1 MESYTQT
8 EVKPD
13 FNLKLEHENQIVPSP
28 RQPKA
33 TGSVLSKLV
42 LLVVALLFV
51 AVLLEGMLRVAFY
64 HSKDFS
70 LEMWKYA
77 VQLKRPVPNPKLSFA
92 HQPNGHA
99 FLMGVDVR
107 INSQGLRD
115 YEYLLAKP
123 AGVYRIMLLGDS
135 TTFGWGVPVNETTAK
150 ILERNLNAQHLPG
163 YDHVEVLNAG
173 VGNYGTV
180 QEVTYYQTRGRAFH
194 PDLVVLVYFINDP
207 EPVPVERK
215 GFLVDSS
222 YLIAFSVNRFDGV
235 LRRIGTRPD
244 WNKYYSSL
252 YDDNRPGFQACKV
265 ALVDLASTTQRENTK
280 LLVAILPELHQ
291 INNSYPFTAAH
302 RKIKDVLAAERAPV
316 LDLIDGL
323 RNHGPESSLWV
334 TPLDDH
340 PNGKANTL
348 VAAQIQDWI
357 LGQFDRPT
365 SQVGKQLLSKAN
377 N

>member
-1 MESYTQT
+1 MESYTQV

-13 FNLKLEHENQIVPSP
+13 LNLKLGREDQVVRSH
-28 RQPKA
+28 RRPKPA
-33 TGSVLSKLV
+33 GSKTLSKLI
-42 LLVVALLFV
+42 LASFALLFV
-51 AVLLEGMLRVAFY
+51 ALLLEGMLRVAFY

-70 LEMWKYA
+70 MEMWKYA

-99 FLMGVDVR
+99 VLMGVDVR

-115 YEYLLAKP
+115 DEYSVTKP
-123 AGVYRIMLLGDS
+123 DGVYRIMMLGDS
-135 TTFGWGVPVNETTAK
+135 TTFGWGVPLNETSAK
-150 ILERNLNAQHLPG
+150 ILERNLNAEHVPG

-173 VGNYGTV
+173 VGNYDTV
-180 QEVTYYQTRGRAFH
+180 QEVTYYETRGRAFH

-215 GFLVDSS
+215 GLLIDSS

-235 LRRIGTRPD
+235 LIRIGTRPD
-244 WNKYYSSL
+244 WNRYYSSL
-252 YDDNRPGFQACKV
+252 YEDNRPGFQACKA
-265 ALVDLASTTQRENTK
+265 ALLNLASTTKRENTK

-291 INNSYPFTAAH
+291 INGSYPFTAAH
-302 RKIKDVLAAERAPV
+302 KKIKDVLAAEHAPV

-323 RNHGPESSLWV
+323 RNHGPEKTLWV

-357 LGQFDRPT
+357 LSNLDRT
-365 SQVGKQLLSKAN
+365 AN
-377 N
+377 QEQQPVSPAKN